1 MMQKYLLSFVL
12 TGNPNTMWPED
23 KLEWPQYGNSSTAGT
38 QIVFNTTFYLDEDDL
53 ANDQAKFWNKALW
66 Y

>member
-12 TGNPNTMWPED
+12 TGNPNSKWPED
-23 KLEWPQYGNSSTAGT
+23 NPEWPLYNTTTTGVQL
-38 QIVFNTTFYLDEDDL
+38 VFNTTFYTDVDDL
-53 ANDQAKFWNKALW
+53 ATEKTLYWNQALW

>member
-12 TGNPNTMWPED
+12 TGNPNSKWPED
-23 KLEWPQYGNSSTAGT
+23 KLEWPLYNTTAAGV
-38 QIVFNTTFYLDEDDL
+38 QLVFNTTFYTDVDDL
-53 ANDQAKFWNKALW
+53 ATEKTLYWNKALW

>member
-12 TGNPNTMWPED
+12 TGNPNTLWAQD
-23 KLEWPQYGNSSTAGT
+23 KLNWPQYGNDST
-38 QIVFNTTFYLDEDDL
+38 QIVFNTTFYLEADDL
-53 ANDQAKFWNKALW
+53 ATDKVLYWNKALW